1 MNKNQYDA
9 SCALTPDWEKN
20 NVSNIELTYIIGA
33 GGATAQV
40 RQGGLD
46 NGHVT
51 ELIES
56 IFTHGQ
62 HVPVTL
68 EDVGKRPDGT
78 TQYRLVD
85 GEHRYRAFMK
95 LARANP
101 GDMRWKHIKAY
112 IKSFKDDYSRL
123 IYQSHSNHHGLPA
136 KSNANADATLMLS
149 HVVDGAIPGLP
160 ASLKSLAG
168 SRGRNSTSPAKYLT
182 DLQNAL
188 KTLYPDMSAKRR
200 RSVATAFVKSIPG
213 KLRNYSAS
221 TVKDEFD
228 EWAGDVNL
236 SLTNLDKIHAIKNHN
251 YIDWQ
256 LIARLFATKSD
267 THNKCNNITIM
278 YWSDTQGKDHD
289 ALDDHRDDMITQIN
303 KRNASSILKK
313 GRRLTDRVFVAPQ
326 KQNSNHDEN
335 GFYELKM
342 DNDGKFV
349 SAPETG
355 WDTRPNTNSVAA
367 K

>member
-1 MNKNQYDA
+1 
-9 SCALTPDWEKN
+9 
-20 NVSNIELTYIIGA
+20 
-33 GGATAQV
+33 
-40 RQGGLD
+40 
-46 NGHVT
+46 
-51 ELIES
+51 
-56 IFTHGQ
+56 
-62 HVPVTL
+62 
-68 EDVGKRPDGT
+68 
-78 TQYRLVD
+78 
-85 GEHRYRAFMK
+85 
-95 LARANP
+95 
-101 GDMRWKHIKAY
+101 
-112 IKSFKDDYSRL
+112 
-123 IYQSHSNHHGLPA
+123 
-136 KSNANADATLMLS
+136 
-149 HVVDGAIPGLP
+149 
-160 ASLKSLAG
+160 
-168 SRGRNSTSPAKYLT
+168 
-182 DLQNAL
+182 
-188 KTLYPDMSAKRR
+188 MSAKRR
-200 RSVATAFVKSIPG
+200 KSVATAFVKSIPG

-289 ALDDHRDDMITQIN
+289 ALDDHRDDMIAQIN